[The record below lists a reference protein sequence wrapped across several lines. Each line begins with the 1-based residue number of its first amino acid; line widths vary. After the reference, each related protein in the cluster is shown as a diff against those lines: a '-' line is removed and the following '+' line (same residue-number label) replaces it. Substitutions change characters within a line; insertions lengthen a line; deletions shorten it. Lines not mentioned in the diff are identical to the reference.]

1 MNKTVTGTGKTVE
14 DAINHGLQQLGVTK
28 EQVETNVLQVPD
40 LSLIHI

>member
-28 EQVETNVLQVPD
+28 NKLKQRYCNCRTVG
-40 LSLIHI
+40 